1 MRTCGLPT
9 FDTTH
14 IIQHRPRRHQSS
26 LRGIPLN
33 GHLEIHPFRVMVVV
47 LDRYDR
53 PLRDLRISVTDRC
66 NLRCTYCM
74 PSEIFGPEFPF
85 LPRSEIL
92 TFEEITTIVDVAR
105 SMGVRKVR
113 ITGGEPLL
121 RRDLPHLIRMIRDLS
136 PDLDLALTTNGVL
149 LARQLDE
156 LQRAGLSRVTVSL
169 DALDAGTFERIT
181 DAGTSVGTVLDGIDA
196 AVASG
201 LPVKVNSV
209 IRSGW
214 NESEVLPL
222 AARFKG
228 TPVELRFIEFMDVG
242 TTNGWRMDQV
252 ITGAM
257 MRTWLT
263 ELGQLKPIG
272 RIAATDVAQR
282 WSWADGT
289 GTIGFIESISNP
301 FCGACSRM
309 RVTADGHLHTCLFS
323 AHGTDLRPT
332 LRGEGDIESLIMDI
346 WSARTDRYSEERGKV
361 SSPAERVEMSFIGG

>member
-1 MRTCGLPT
+1 MPCDVLQLTGFDPQHRDLGRSCMRTCGLPT

-33 GHLEIHPFRVMVVV
+33 GHLEIHRSRVMVVV
-47 LDRYDR
+47 LDRYNR

-92 TFEEITTIVDVAR
+92 TFEEITAIVDVAR

-196 AVASG
+196 RVASGPG

-228 TPVELRFIEFMDVG
+228 TPVELIHRIHGCGNHQRMEDGSSHHWCDDENMVDG
-242 TTNGWRMDQV
+242 AWTT
-252 ITGAM
+252 
-257 MRTWLT
+257 
-263 ELGQLKPIG
+263 
-272 RIAATDVAQR
+272 
-282 WSWADGT
+282 
-289 GTIGFIESISNP
+289 
-301 FCGACSRM
+301 
-309 RVTADGHLHTCLFS
+309 
-323 AHGTDLRPT
+323 
-332 LRGEGDIESLIMDI
+332 
-346 WSARTDRYSEERGKV
+346 RTDWKDRGDGRGTAV
-361 SSPAERVEMSFIGG
+361 VLGGWNGDDRLHRIHLESVLWELAPG